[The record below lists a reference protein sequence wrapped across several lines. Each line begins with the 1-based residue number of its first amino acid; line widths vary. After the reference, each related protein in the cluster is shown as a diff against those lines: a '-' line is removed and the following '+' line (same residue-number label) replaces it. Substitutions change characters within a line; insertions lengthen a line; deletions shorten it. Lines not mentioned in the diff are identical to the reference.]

1 MSMYDGI
8 LEIGADGQVIEPVL
22 VLSSRGGNK
31 IGIIR
36 NITGIQQ
43 THPLSDVAEL
53 SFDVHKE
60 MNGEV
65 YKDWDKLK
73 DFRFV
78 QIPRTNDWFEA
89 TISLDDEDEMVKHVT
104 CTHANEAELGQLNLY
119 EVEINT
125 EADIDRDDYKV
136 TKFYNEDD
144 TRASLLHR
152 ILRDKA
158 PHYQIYHVDE
168 TLVNLFRQFSFNGVS
183 IQDAFNQVAQEC
195 NCLFIY
201 GEWHE
206 NDGKYHRTISVY
218 DLEDYCVDCG
228 KRGNYTS
235 GHCTNCGSDNII
247 YGYGEDTGIFISREN
262 LANSIEYQTNTD
274 EVKNCFRLAGGD
286 DIMTAAI
293 KSCNPNKSSYIWY
306 FSDDMLEDMSEE
318 LKDKLVEY
326 TELVD
331 TYSTAT
337 EIPVPEELV
346 DKYNELVETYS
357 EYNSGLVPIE
367 YPISGTIK
375 LSEAYY
381 NATNLYGFL
390 KSILAPTAEEVRTTT
405 AQEQMA
411 TLKSEPRMSRVGIA
425 DASGTISKASA
436 NSAIQSYAKVFIDT
450 SRYKVVVATNQ
461 ITGNHWNGT
470 ITLKSYIS
478 DEDTASETFNITLFD
493 GSNNAEYTEWVK
505 QTIDKAMANRESTD
519 LSVIGLFDNDVS
531 LAQFKE
537 RLELY
542 SLDYLSMMNNMA
554 TSAITVMVEQG
565 IADENSTNTDVYNQL
580 YAPYYEKAKAI
591 GDELFERETQLSYIF
606 QATDENGNVNPDFPY
621 LGLIDYIVKAQEE
634 VATRLN
640 IENVLGAELWE
651 ELSFYRREQEYQNPN
666 FISDGLTD
674 NEIIDYAQK
683 FYDIAYKEIVKSS
696 TLQHTISAPLIN
708 FLLMEEFK
716 PLQAKFKAGNWLRL
730 EVDGK
735 LCKLRLVNWEV
746 DYDNIEDLDVEFSD
760 VIRMGDLISDTES
773 ILSKA
778 RSMSSTYGFIARQAD
793 MGYDASEILK
803 DYKDRGLDFS
813 KIKIIQSKGNTNII
827 YDDDGILL
835 KKVNGVD
842 TLPEQARIYNNGI
855 YITRDAWETVSTG
868 LGHYSYED
876 PETHETVQTYGIIA
890 DTVLGKLILGQNL
903 KIYSESGNVK
913 IGDDGVIITA
923 YDDGYNED
931 LFLVQKD
938 NGDGTFT
945 KYIDIDR
952 QGNAMI
958 NGSAVII
965 SSTPLD
971 DYLDDEFEL
980 VWDGIDD
987 VDAEA
992 QEAMRYANDY
1002 LSVDTAG
1009 AMVAN
1014 MTDGFYYKPSNIMS
1028 GSNVLITDSNVQIRD
1043 GQSVLALYGDED
1055 IYLGDRY
1062 NGKNIHI
1069 YAHAQTGD
1077 EGIDIKDGS
1086 DILAHYGD
1094 IIKIGAQEDG
1104 DVVDG
1109 VVISD
1114 TGVTV
1119 MEGGNSVAEF
1129 SDSIR
1134 IGEVDSGHTEIGS
1147 GGMKVYRH
1155 TSVDDTQVELANIGY
1170 GRSASESGMTTSPYY
1185 TMGKRATDTESD
1197 IGNYSMVEGI
1207 DNTARGVASHVE
1219 GRGNT
1224 TSGHYSHVEGRD
1236 NTATASYTHVGGVG
1250 NTANALAQTVIGKY
1264 SKSVGS
1270 DDLFVIG
1277 NGTGTSNNER
1287 STALRVKDNGSLWT
1301 ANGITSDLVFDSRSD
1316 MISDMSGLRS
1326 NRPYNFYADGTW
1338 TNTIT
1343 HQESAYDAFGM
1354 ITRMST
1360 NVYQLFFITNGAMY
1374 KSLINTSN
1382 NPPTADT
1389 QRLYTLDDIKNT
1401 YFTISDGGNTVTPKA
1416 ELATLLSGYARSG
1429 DVPSVTGYVTTDYL
1443 TQNYSKTGQD
1453 GTYAKASALSSY
1465 ISDEYFNTYGATKDW
1480 VNGTFATTGW
1490 VEHNYNTKSEVS
1502 EKIQDYVVSSNTRF
1516 ANAVDAILRGHG
1528 LIT

>member
-8 LEIGADGQVIEPVL
+8 LEIGSDGQIIEPVL

-31 IGIIR
+31 MGVIR
-36 NITGIQQ
+36 NVTGIHQ
-43 THPLSDVAEL
+43 THPLSEVAEL

-65 YKDWDKLK
+65 YDDWDKLK

-89 TISLDDEDEMVKHVT
+89 TISLDEEDETVKHVT
-104 CTHANEAELGQLNLY
+104 CMHANEAELGQLNLY

-125 EADIDRDDYKV
+125 EADINRDDYKV
-136 TKFYNEDD
+136 TTFYNEDD

-168 TLVNLFRQFSFNGVS
+168 TLVKLFRQFSFNGVS

-195 NCLFIY
+195 NCLFVY
-201 GEWHE
+201 GEWYE

-274 EVKNCFRLAGGD
+274 EVKNCFRLSGGD
-286 DIMTAAI
+286 DVMTAAI

-318 LKDKLVEY
+318 LRDKLVEY

-390 KSILAPTAEEVRTTT
+390 KSILAPTAEEVKTTT

-411 TLKSEPRMSRVGIA
+411 ALKSEPRMSRVGIA

-461 ITGNHWNGT
+461 ITGNLWNGT
-470 ITLKSYIS
+470 ITLKSYIN

-505 QTIDKAMANRESTD
+505 QTIDKAMANREATD
-519 LSVIGLFDNDVS
+519 LSVIGLFDDDVS
-531 LAQFKE
+531 LSQFKE

-674 NEIIDYAQK
+674 SEIIDYAQK
-683 FYDIAYKEIVKSS
+683 FYDVAYKEIVKSS

-716 PLQAKFKAGNWLRL
+716 PLQAKFKAGNWIRL

-735 LCKLRLVNWEV
+735 LCKLRLVNWTV

-778 RSMSSTYGFIARQAD
+778 RSMSSSYGFIARQAD
-793 MGYDASEILK
+793 MGYDASETLK

-813 KIKIIQSKGNTNII
+813 KIKVIQSKGNTNII

-868 LGHYSYED
+868 LGHFSYVD
-876 PETHETVQTYGIIA
+876 PETGETIKTYGIIA
-890 DTVLGKLILGQNL
+890 DTVIGKLILGDNL
-903 KIYSESGNVK
+903 GIYSPNSTLKMDDTGFTVTAKPNEDNSDLFTIRRDTGNVDGDNNKIYETYIHVDSNGNLVISGNSIV
-913 IGDDGVIITA
+913 IGSKTVA
-923 YDDGYNED
+923 E
-931 LFLVQKD
+931 
-938 NGDGTFT
+938 
-945 KYIDIDR
+945 
-952 QGNAMI
+952 A
-958 NGSAVII
+958 
-965 SSTPLD
+965 
-971 DYLDDEFEL
+971 
-980 VWDGIDD
+980 IDD
-987 VDAEA
+987 ARKVAS
-992 QEAMRYANDY
+992 NY
-1002 LSVDTAG
+1002 LSADDSG
-1009 AMVAN
+1009 IMVAN
-1014 MTDGFYYKPSNIMS
+1014 LANGVVNPSDMQN
-1028 GSNVLITDSNVQIRD
+1028 GKNVLITSNDVKIRD
-1043 GQSVLALYGDED
+1043 GQRQLASYGDTITIGKTATGERNVYID
-1055 IYLGDRY
+1055 S
-1062 NGKNIHI
+1062 NGVNIREGTDKISQFGSNIVIGKQGVGQKNISI
-1069 YAHAQTGD
+1069 D
-1077 EGIDIKDGS
+1077 SNGIELNDNTNSIAS
-1086 DILAHYGD
+1086 F
-1094 IIKIGAQEDG
+1094 
-1104 DVVDG
+1104 
-1109 VVISD
+1109 
-1114 TGVTV
+1114 
-1119 MEGGNSVAEF
+1119 GN
-1129 SDSIR
+1129 DIR
-1134 IGEVDSGHTEIGS
+1134 IGEENNNNILLTNDSFSGTKYLKVNDEYKNIEVFNMVTGGGVVVEESPVILKESGDTVTSSYTCIGTPDDPSTIYIYLEITLVSGQNKYTPIWSREYDTNDQRSLTRGS
-1147 GGMKVYRH
+1147 SIGWTVYRGGYSYIQRLQTTFTYTVSSKEITFTVKDTGNDADNQIESVKMVIRYLNTETSYPH
-1155 TSVDDTQVELANIGY
+1155 YRFGVYDGYNSVDDVPYVAGNFAFDIGENNIP
-1170 GRSASESGMTTSPYY
+1170 S
-1185 TMGKRATDTESD
+1185 
-1197 IGNYSMVEGI
+1197 GNYSFVHGI
-1207 DNTARGVASHVE
+1207 ENGVQGFGSSASGGYCNVSGDYSSANGNGCSVSGTCSSTVGLNNTVRGD
-1219 GRGNT
+1219 
-1224 TSGHYSHVEGRD
+1224 YSFV
-1236 NTATASYTHVGGVG
+1236 SGVG
-1250 NTANALAQTVIGKY
+1250 NIARYEGQTVIGKY
-1264 SKSVGS
+1264 APATAS
-1270 DDLFVIG
+1270 DDVLMV
-1277 NGTGTSNNER
+1277 GTGTAIDNKAYAMRLKNDG
-1287 STALRVKDNGSLWT
+1287 RVEFKGAVGT
-1301 ANGITSDLVFDSRSD
+1301 GLVWNSRSE
-1316 MISDMSGLRS
+1316 MVTKVGALSL
-1326 NRPYNFYADGTW
+1326 NVPYNFFATSTEGNNGTIFWSITAGAEDGANAFGTICKMT
-1338 TNTIT
+1338 TNTW
-1343 HQESAYDAFGM
+1343 Q
-1354 ITRMST
+1354 
-1360 NVYQLFFITNGAMY
+1360 MY
-1374 KSLINTSN
+1374 
-1382 NPPTADT
+1382 
-1389 QRLYTLDDIKNT
+1389 
-1401 YFTISDGGNTVTPKA
+1401 FMC
-1416 ELATLLSGYARSG
+1416 SG
-1429 DVPSVTGYVTTDYL
+1429 
-1443 TQNYSKTGQD
+1443 KF
-1453 GTYAKASALSSY
+1453 Y
-1465 ISDEYFNTYGATKDW
+1465 ISIFDVNSNTFNTTKL
-1480 VNGTFATTGW
+1480 T
-1490 VEHNYNTKSEVS
+1490 
-1502 EKIQDYVVSSNTRF
+1502 
-1516 ANAVDAILRGHG
+1516 
-1528 LIT
+1528 